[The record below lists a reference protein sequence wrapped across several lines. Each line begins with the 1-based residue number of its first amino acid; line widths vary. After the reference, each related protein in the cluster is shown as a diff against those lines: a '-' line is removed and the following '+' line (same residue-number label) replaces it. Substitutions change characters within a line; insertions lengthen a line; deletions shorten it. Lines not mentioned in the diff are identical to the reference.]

1 MIGCG
6 GDKGTKSRR
15 AIIRMKEMLQAA
27 RVLQKHPVV
36 TLTYPT
42 EETGKERPL
51 KYWFLFDGRAINS
64 TDEE

>member
-1 MIGCG
+1 M
-6 GDKGTKSRR
+6 
-15 AIIRMKEMLQAA
+15 
-27 RVLQKHPVV
+27 V

-64 TDEE
+64 TDGE